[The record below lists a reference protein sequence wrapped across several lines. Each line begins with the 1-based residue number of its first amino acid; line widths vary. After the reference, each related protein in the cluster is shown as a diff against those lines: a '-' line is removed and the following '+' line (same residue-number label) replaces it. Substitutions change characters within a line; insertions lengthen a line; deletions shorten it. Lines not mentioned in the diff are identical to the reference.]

1 MKLKNNEEASLKLDD
16 CSNFQLSSKILLKK
30 FFGFWIFWI
39 KVLIKN
45 FRGNFW
51 TFAADYLEKLRLKN
65 SLKLHHYRLISAL
78 AVAKFF

>member
-1 MKLKNNEEASLKLDD
+1 MFTPDFA
-16 CSNFQLSSKILLKK
+16 SNFQILIQK
-30 FFGFWIFWI
+30 FFIFGFWIFFD
-39 KVLIKN
+39 KSFDKN